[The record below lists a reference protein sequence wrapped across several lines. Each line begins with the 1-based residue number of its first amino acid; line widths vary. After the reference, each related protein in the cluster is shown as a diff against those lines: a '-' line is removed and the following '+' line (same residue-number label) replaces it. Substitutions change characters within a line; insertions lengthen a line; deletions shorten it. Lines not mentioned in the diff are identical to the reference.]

1 MLNEDYEKFGE
12 DMRRLMGAIG
22 ELQKRMAGI
31 EEAMRPWFEQ
41 QQAMVE
47 MMRPWFEQQQA
58 MAEAIRRLLGPFKEQ
73 KGDDKE
79 K

>member
-1 MLNEDYEKFGE
+1 MPNEDYEKFGE
-12 DMRRLMGAIG
+12 NMRRLLETIG

-31 EEAMRPWFEQ
+31 EE
-41 QQAMVE
+41 
-47 MMRPWFEQQQA
+47 MMRPWFEQQQV